1 MGWWYV
7 YGGRGWRGNG
17 FTTQRGG
24 NIAPEYLG
32 QVAAELGSGHY
43 TTNPRS
49 PLRPWCGCVVCSGEG
64 ICRGKANRRQAAAA
78 ASAKKS

>member
-24 NIAPEYLG
+24 NIAPGYLG

-49 PLRPWCGCVVCSGEG
+49 PLRPWCVAWCAL
-64 ICRGKANRRQAAAA
+64 GKAFAGARLTGGGC
-78 ASAKKS
+78 